1 MGKGRRDKKL
11 NCLIRRG
18 RPGITW
24 SKMLMISPYSLV
36 SKSLR
41 YVLQPEIE
49 MEVSLPPGYVMHD
62 DVTITSVIVTCRFNE
77 F

>member
-1 MGKGRRDKKL
+1 
-11 NCLIRRG
+11 
-18 RPGITW
+18 
-24 SKMLMISPYSLV
+24 MISPYSLV